1 MSEENTLTPQRK
13 IGSGFGRDS
22 TAADVIAGIDLT
34 GKTAIVTGGYS
45 GLGLETVR
53 ALASAGAA
61 VVVPARRPEHAR
73 EVLAAAGLTPGTRGG
88 DVSVAGL
95 DLADQASVKEFAAGF
110 LAGAAPGT
118 APGTAPGANRSLD
131 ILINNAAIMA
141 SPERRVGPGWE
152 AQFATNHLGHFALTN
167 LLWPALAAAEKA
179 RVVSLSS
186 TGHKLSGIR
195 FDDINFDAGYD
206 KWRAYGQAKTANAL
220 FAVQLDAL
228 GRDFGVR
235 AFAVHPGGIMTELQR
250 HLPRE
255 EMIAAGWMD
264 EHGNVDSRFKT
275 PAQGAATSVWAATA
289 PALEGMGGVY
299 CEDCEIAEP
308 TVPGSP
314 DARIRGV
321 DAHAVD
327 REAAARLW
335 QVSVE
340 MTGIN
345 AFPG

>member
-1 MSEENTLTPQRK
+1 MSEEYTLTPQRK
-13 IGSGFGRDS
+13 IGSGFGRES
-22 TAADVIAGIDLT
+22 TAAEVIAGIDLT
-34 GKTAIVTGGYS
+34 GRTAIVTGGYS

-61 VVVPARRPEHAR
+61 VVVPARRPGHAR
-73 EVLAAAGLTPGTRGG
+73 DVLSEAGLTPATEGIEGS
-88 DVSVAGL
+88 DVSVAEM

-110 LAGAAPGT
+110 LAGAAPG
-118 APGTAPGANRSLD
+118 AKRSLD
-131 ILINNAAIMA
+131 ILVNNAAIMA

-152 AQFATNHLGHFALTN
+152 SQFATNHLGHFALTN
-167 LLWPALAAAEKA
+167 LLWPALTAAQGA

-195 FDDINFDAGYD
+195 FDDINFDSGYD

-264 EHGNVDSRFKT
+264 ADGKLDPRFKT

-299 CEDCEIAEP
+299 CEDCDIAEA

-314 DARIRGV
+314 EARIRGV

-327 REAAARLW
+327 REAAAQLW
-335 QVSVE
+335 QMSAE

-345 AFPG
+345 AFR